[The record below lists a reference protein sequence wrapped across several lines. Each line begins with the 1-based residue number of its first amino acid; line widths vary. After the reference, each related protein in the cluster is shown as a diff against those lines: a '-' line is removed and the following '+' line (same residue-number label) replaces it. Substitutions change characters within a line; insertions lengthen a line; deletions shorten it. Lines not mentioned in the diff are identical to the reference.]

1 MTELASIVR
10 SEAVPV
16 DSITTHPEN
25 ANRGNIA
32 AIARGLSEHGQYRR
46 IVVHDQT
53 RQILAGNTTYRAA
66 RDKLGWTHIDA
77 DFVSCTPEKAR
88 AILAWDN
95 RARDLGEYDDTAL
108 LELLEQIE
116 SDGNLLAA
124 GFDDD
129 DLDDLRAKLE
139 EDDDLPDV
147 NEANIKLDFKG
158 IDARK
163 EDAASYELSGT
174 RTVVLSYPNADYVWL
189 IEKLK
194 ECCDLFGVESN
205 TDAVLVAVA
214 NALGT
219 TPPGR

>member
-1 MTELASIVR
+1 MSEQVSIVR
-10 SEAVPV
+10 SESVPV

-25 ANRGNIA
+25 ANRGNVA

-46 IVVHDQT
+46 IVVHEET

-66 RDKLGWTHIDA
+66 RDKLGWTHIEA
-77 DFVSCTPEKAR
+77 DFVRCTPEKAR

-95 RARDLGEYDDTAL
+95 RARDLGEYDDAAL
-108 LELLEQIE
+108 LALLEQIE
-116 SDGNLLAA
+116 GDGNLLAA
-124 GFDDD
+124 GFDDE

-139 EDDDLPDV
+139 EGDDLPDV

-174 RTVVLSYPNADYVWL
+174 RTVVLSYPNAEYVWL
-189 IEKLK
+189 VDSLK
-194 ECCDLFGVESN
+194 ECADLFGVESN
-205 TDAVLVAVA
+205 ADAVLIAVGHV
-214 NALGT
+214 LGT

>member
-1 MTELASIVR
+1 MSEQVSIVR

-25 ANRGNIA
+25 ANRGNVA

-46 IVVHDQT
+46 IVVHEET

-66 RDKLGWTHIDA
+66 RDKLGWTHIEA
-77 DFVSCTPEKAR
+77 DFVRCTPEKAR

-95 RARDLGEYDDTAL
+95 RARDLGEYDDAAL
-108 LELLEQIE
+108 LALLEQIE
-116 SDGNLLAA
+116 GDGNLLAA
-124 GFDDD
+124 GFDDE

-139 EDDDLPDV
+139 EGDDLPDV

-174 RTVVLSYPNADYVWL
+174 RTVVLSYPNAEYVWL
-189 IEKLK
+189 VDSLK
-194 ECCDLFGVESN
+194 ECADLFGVESN
-205 TDAVLVAVA
+205 ADAVLIAVGHV
-214 NALGT
+214 LGT